1 MIISFIV
8 IVREAAG
15 SQSMM
20 KRNRAFAVCLWFI
33 AAIAALLATIF
44 LATSYG
50 AKELTLETVWEA
62 VFRYDAALS
71 SHQIVHDL
79 RFPRVLG
86 AAFTGMAF
94 AVAGAIM
101 QGVTRNPMADTGILG
116 VNAGSAFVVA
126 LSFAFLPGISYS
138 SLMVMSFIGAAL
150 ATLFI
155 VMLGSATP
163 GGLTSLKLTVAG
175 AIVAAILHSMSTG
188 VAIYFELSQDLAF
201 WYAGG
206 VSGVT
211 WEHLRMLVP
220 VILITIAWSVT
231 MGRSITFLSLGEE
244 SAVNLG
250 VKTRRIRLLG
260 MTAAVILS
268 GASVSVAG
276 AIGFVG
282 LVVPHIVRR
291 LIGVDYRL
299 ITPLSAIFGAILL
312 VWADFASRM
321 VNPPREFAIGAMV
334 AMVGVPFFLYLA
346 RKERREL

>member
-1 MIISFIV
+1 M
-8 IVREAAG
+8 
-15 SQSMM
+15 QY
-20 KRNRAFAVCLWFI
+20 VCGLSLPLQHFWQPF
-33 AAIAALLATIF
+33 F